1 LHAPVSLAK
10 SSQFHALAT
19 SASWSGV
26 CTGPHVPKRIK
37 IAASLAGVTLAFV
50 MATRIVN
57 SAPGTDVVTY
67 HNDNA
72 RTGQNLSETTLTLA
86 SVNASLFGKRGFITL
101 DGKVDAQPLFASAL
115 SIPGLGARNVL
126 FAVTEHDSVYALDA
140 DTGGVL
146 WRTSTLGAGETTS
159 DTRGCSQVT
168 PEIGITSTPV
178 IDRSR
183 GPNGA
188 IYVVAMSK
196 TGSTYFQRLHALDL
210 TTGAELFGGPKTITA
225 SYPGSGA
232 GSSGGSVVFDPKQY
246 EERSALTMLNGRIIM
261 AWTSHC
267 DIDPYTGWIMAYDA
281 NTLAQ
286 SSVLNITPN
295 GSRGGFWMAGAG
307 PAVDPQGNVYLLDG
321 NGTFDTT
328 LTGAGFPN
336 QGNFG
341 NAFLKIATS
350 SGLAVADY
358 FATFDTVAA
367 TNADR
372 DLGSGGTLVLP
383 DFVDGTGLTRHMA
396 VGAGKDGHIYVV
408 NRDAM
413 GRFNP
418 SSNQIY
424 QDIGSALGG
433 SVFSMPAYFNN
444 TLYYGAAGS
453 TLKAFSITSARLSL
467 SPTSA
472 SANSFA
478 YPGTTP
484 GISAAGNT
492 NGIVWAVENSSPAV
506 LHAYDARDLT
516 RELYNSNQAASGRD
530 QFGAGNKFI
539 TPTIVNGQV
548 FIGTGSGIAVF
559 GVIAPPPP
567 PTGFRIVQ

>member
-1 LHAPVSLAK
+1 VLAVVT
-10 SSQFHALAT
+10 A
-19 SASWSGV
+19 WSGV
-26 CTGPHVPKRIK
+26 CTGPRVPKLIK
-37 IAASLAGVTLAFV
+37 IVASLAGATLAFV
-50 MATRIVN
+50 TATRIVT

-72 RTGQNLSETTLTLA
+72 RTGQNLSETILTPA
-86 SVNASLFGKRGFITL
+86 SVNSSTFGNRGVFPL
-101 DGKVDAQPLFASAL
+101 DGKVDAQPLYVSAL
-115 SIPGLGARNVL
+115 SMPGLGTHSVL
-126 FAVTEHDSVYALDA
+126 YTVTEHDSVYALDA
-140 DTGGVL
+140 VTGSVL

-183 GPNGA
+183 GPNGT

-210 TTGAELFGGPKTITA
+210 ATGAEVFGGPKTIQA
-225 SYPGSGA
+225 SFPGNGA

-246 EERSALTMLNGRIIM
+246 EERAALTMLNGRIIM

-307 PAVDPQGNVYLLDG
+307 PAVDPQGNLYLLDG

-328 LTGAGFPN
+328 LTGAGFPS

-383 DFVDGTGLTRHMA
+383 DLIDGAGQTRHLA

-408 NRDAM
+408 DRDAM
-413 GRFNP
+413 GKWNA
-418 SSNQIY
+418 SSNQSY
-424 QDIGSALGG
+424 QDISGALGG

-444 TLYYGAAGS
+444 TVYYGAAGG
-453 TLKAFSITSARLSL
+453 TLKAFAITNARLAS
-467 SPTSA
+467 SPSSVTA
-472 SANSFA
+472 RSFA

-484 GISAAGNT
+484 GISASGNA
-492 NGIVWAVENSSPAV
+492 NGIVWAVENSNPAV

-516 RELYNSNQAASGRD
+516 RELYNSNQAAAGRD
-530 QFGAGNKFI
+530 QFGPGNKFI

-548 FIGTGSGIAVF
+548 FVGTASGVAVF
-559 GVIAPPPP
+559 GLLATAPPPA
-567 PTGFRIVQ
+567 PTNLRIVP

>member
-1 LHAPVSLAK
+1 
-10 SSQFHALAT
+10 
-19 SASWSGV
+19 
-26 CTGPHVPKRIK
+26 VPKLIK
-37 IAASLAGVTLAFV
+37 IVASLTGATLAFV
-50 MATRIVN
+50 TATRIVT

-72 RTGQNLSETTLTLA
+72 RTGQNLNETILTPA
-86 SVNASLFGKRGFITL
+86 SVHSSTFGNRGVFPL
-101 DGKVDAQPLFASAL
+101 DGKVDAQPLYVSAL
-115 SIPGLGARNVL
+115 SMPGLGTHSVL
-126 FAVTEHDSVYALDA
+126 YAVTEHDSVYALDA
-140 DTGGVL
+140 VTGSVL

-183 GPNGA
+183 GPNGT

-210 TTGAELFGGPKTITA
+210 ATGAEVFGGPKTIQA
-225 SYPGSGA
+225 SFPGNGA

-246 EERSALTMLNGRIIM
+246 EERAALTMLNGRIIM

-307 PAVDPQGNVYLLDG
+307 PAVDPQGNLYLLDG

-328 LTGAGFPN
+328 LTGAGFPS

-367 TNADR
+367 TDADR

-383 DFVDGTGLTRHMA
+383 DLVDGAGQTRHLA

-408 NRDAM
+408 DRDAM
-413 GRFNP
+413 GKWNA
-418 SSNQIY
+418 SSNQSY
-424 QDIGSALGG
+424 QDISGALGG

-444 TLYYGAAGS
+444 TVYYGSAGG
-453 TLKAFSITSARLSL
+453 TLKAFAITNARLAS
-467 SPTSA
+467 SPSSVTA
-472 SANSFA
+472 RSFA

-484 GISAAGNT
+484 GISASGNA
-492 NGIVWAVENSSPAV
+492 NGIVWAVENSNPAV

-516 RELYNSNQAASGRD
+516 RELYNSNQAAAGRD
-530 QFGAGNKFI
+530 QFGPGNKFI

-548 FIGTGSGIAVF
+548 FVGTASGVAVF
-559 GVIAPPPP
+559 GLLATAPPAA
-567 PTGFRIVQ
+567 PTNLRIVP

>member
-1 LHAPVSLAK
+1 MLAVLT
-10 SSQFHALAT
+10 A
-19 SASWSGV
+19 WSGV
-26 CTGPHVPKRIK
+26 CTGSHVPKLIK
-37 IAASLAGVTLAFV
+37 IVASLTGATLAFV
-50 MATRIVN
+50 TAARIVT
-57 SAPGTDVVTY
+57 SATGTDVITY

-72 RTGQNLSETTLTLA
+72 RTGQNLSETILTPA
-86 SVNASLFGKRGFITL
+86 SVNSSTFGNRGFFPL
-101 DGKVDAQPLFASAL
+101 DGKVDAQPLYLSAL
-115 SIPGLGARNVL
+115 AMPAQGTHSVL
-126 FAVTEHDSVYALDA
+126 YAVTEHGSVYALDA
-140 DTGGVL
+140 VTGSVL
-146 WRTSTLGAGETTS
+146 WRASTLGAGETTS

-183 GPNGA
+183 GPNGT

-210 TTGAELFGGPKTITA
+210 ATGAELFGGPKTIQA
-225 SYPGSGA
+225 SFPGNGA
-232 GSSGGSVVFDPKQY
+232 GSSGGSVMFDPKQY
-246 EERSALTMLNGRIIM
+246 EERAALTMLNGRIIM

-307 PAVDPQGNVYLLDG
+307 PAVDPQGNLYLLDG

-328 LTGAGFPN
+328 LTGAGFPS

-350 SGLAVADY
+350 GGLAVADY

-383 DFVDGTGLTRHMA
+383 DLADAAGQTRHLA

-408 NRDAM
+408 DRDAM
-413 GRFNP
+413 GKWNA
-418 SSNQIY
+418 SSNQSY
-424 QDIGSALGG
+424 QDISGALGG

-444 TLYYGAAGS
+444 TVYYGAAGG
-453 TLKAFSITSARLSL
+453 TLKAFAITNARLAS
-467 SPTSA
+467 SA
-472 SANSFA
+472 SSATARSFA

-484 GISAAGNT
+484 GISASGNA
-492 NGIVWAVENSSPAV
+492 NGIVWAVENSNPAV

-516 RELYNSNQAASGRD
+516 RELYNSNQAAAGRD

-548 FIGTGSGIAVF
+548 FVGTASGVAVF
-559 GVIAPPPP
+559 GLLTTAPPPA
-567 PTGFRIVQ
+567 PTGLRIVP